1 MKTADDK
8 VATKAKSK
16 TASSPEPE
24 VLEAQQPAVDAVP
37 PGEQPRPEEAQS
49 QSEAVEL
56 PLSEIT
62 PDAGLQC
69 RASLNR
75 RTVAEY
81 AECVTAGDT
90 FPPVTVFDIDDD
102 YLLADGFHRV
112 AAAKQ
117 AKRET
122 IAVAIKQGNRRGA
135 LKFAILANTAHGLR
149 FSNADKKRVVELALT
164 EFPTLSAG
172 LVADMCRVSQPFV
185 SRVRRKLKPVLGSTT
200 TTGKDGKNRKPPER
214 KTTAAAAD
222 PTQETEAGDDTG
234 RQPKNTSDHTDGTEI
249 TGSDSQPEQLAEKT
263 NGYDFDQSW
272 KKIEKFLRAEVKAC
286 AQNKHPTLQDKLYKF
301 ADGIC

>member
-1 MKTADDK
+1 MIMKTADDK

-81 AECVTAGDT
+81 AECVTA
-90 FPPVTVFDIDDD
+90 
-102 YLLADGFHRV
+102 
-112 AAAKQ
+112 
-117 AKRET
+117 
-122 IAVAIKQGNRRGA
+122 
-135 LKFAILANTAHGLR
+135 
-149 FSNADKKRVVELALT
+149 
-164 EFPTLSAG
+164 
-172 LVADMCRVSQPFV
+172 
-185 SRVRRKLKPVLGSTT
+185 
-200 TTGKDGKNRKPPER
+200 
-214 KTTAAAAD
+214 
-222 PTQETEAGDDTG
+222 
-234 RQPKNTSDHTDGTEI
+234 
-249 TGSDSQPEQLAEKT
+249 
-263 NGYDFDQSW
+263 
-272 KKIEKFLRAEVKAC
+272 
-286 AQNKHPTLQDKLYKF
+286 
-301 ADGIC
+301 